1 MGRGVRVAA
10 VTAVAALATAMV
22 LVALPASA
30 ATDTEVTPAASGVTA
45 SADDGNVPANTVD
58 GNLSTRW
65 SAQGDGQWIR
75 YDLGKTQN
83 VTRVQVAVYQGNTRR
98 NSFDLQVSADG
109 STWQTVWS
117 GQSNGTTTALVS
129 YDIPDSS
136 ARYVRYL
143 GHGNTVN
150 TWNSLTEVEIYA
162 ATGTGQLVWTA
173 DGNVNGLNAFEGC
186 EVPDNSSVT
195 HVYIDNGNY
204 RFLSLKG
211 DDDSAIGTTER
222 SRTECK
228 GMATGGGNYLTMTVG
243 QTWRFGWDL
252 YIPTSLQ
259 GTNHFTHIAQIKAVG
274 VDNVDHPVATLTIY
288 RPSNEVLE
296 VRTANSDTSG
306 DQHLNPIDLNL
317 VRGKW
322 IHTEWEI
329 KIASSG
335 GGYVKWTLR
344 DADGAGTNVY
354 VNGAQLTGLT
364 TWRTDST
371 TSDNRLRPKWGIY
384 RYVQSVTPSSAIQN
398 TYLLIRH
405 IQAFRVS

>member
-1 MGRGVRVAA
+1 MGRGVRVATA
-10 VTAVAALATAMV
+10 AAVATLATATA

-58 GNLSTRW
+58 GNLGTRW

-75 YDLGKTQN
+75 YDLGRTQI

-109 STWQTVWS
+109 SAWHTVWS
-117 GQSNGTTTALVS
+117 GQSNGTTTGLVS

-136 ARYVRYL
+136 SRYVRYL
-143 GHGNTVN
+143 GHGNSVN
-150 TWNSLTEVEIYA
+150 AWNSLTEVEIYA
-162 ATGTGQLVWTA
+162 TVGTGSLVWTA
-173 DGNVNGLNAFEGC
+173 DGNVNGLKAFEGC

-204 RFLSLKG
+204 HVLSLKG

-228 GMATGGGNYLTMTVG
+228 GMIAGDAQVHMVSG

-252 YIPTSLQ
+252 YIPTTLQ
-259 GTNHFTHIAQIKAVG
+259 GTDHFTHLAQIKAVG
-274 VDNVDHPVATLTIY
+274 VDNVDHPIATLTVY
-288 RPSNEVLE
+288 RPAGEVLE

-329 KIASSG
+329 RIAGSG
-335 GGYVKWTLR
+335 GGYVRWTLR

-364 TWRTDST
+364 TWRTDSSP
-371 TSDNRLRPKWGIY
+371 SDNRLRPKWGIY
-384 RYVQSVTPSSAIQN
+384 RYVKDVTPSTAIQN

-405 IQAFRVS
+405 IQAVRVS